1 MNCIK
6 IGLDLGNN
14 TICAVTSIDGE
25 YMYEYIPSTYQ
36 QVTDFSSK
44 NIVSV
49 KGTKIELGHKNGHEL
64 TNIDKTN
71 RLYIEHQILWA
82 INSLFKNKSK
92 KNFELELA
100 VGLPISDFID
110 KDKRNKYQEC
120 LNNIKEIKGSVDDRD
135 LSIEIKRVLILA
147 EGHSAIKSLIKEIPK
162 NGYSTVIHDIGF
174 LTTDVIV
181 VDIEDNGDILVRK
194 PISIGK
200 GISYLYEAIYEEA
213 FKLECISSKSE
224 LDYYIRKGYS
234 TIRAKN
240 NKNYMLDEA
249 LMKRRDECKSI
260 MNDISNHLGFKT
272 SSCNKIFV
280 GGGSVL
286 LLKILGEDW
295 ISNHISINDNTR
307 YSANAK
313 GYYLSL

>member
-6 IGLDLGNN
+6 VGLDLGNN

-25 YMYEYIPSTYQ
+25 YAYEYIPSTYQ

-49 KGTKIELGHKNGHEL
+49 KDTKIELGHKNGHEL
-64 TNIDKTN
+64 TNINKTN

-82 INSLFKNKSK
+82 VNSLFKNKSK
-92 KNFELELA
+92 KIFELELA
-100 VGLPISDFID
+100 VGLPISDFMD
-110 KDKRNKYQEC
+110 KDKRNKYQDY
-120 LNNIKEIKGSVDDRD
+120 LNNIKEIKGSVDEKE
-135 LSIEIKRVLILA
+135 LTIEIKRVLVLA
-147 EGHSAIKSLIKEIPK
+147 EGHSAIKSLIKEIPR

-181 VDIEDNGDILVRK
+181 VDIENNDILVRK
-194 PISIGK
+194 PISISK
-200 GISYLYEAIYEEA
+200 GISYLYDSIYEEA
-213 FKLECISSKSE
+213 LKLECVSSKSE
-224 LDYYIRKGYS
+224 LDYYIKRKFD
-234 TIRAKN
+234 TIRGKN
-240 NKNYMLDEA
+240 DKNYMLDEA

-272 SSCNKIFV
+272 SSCNKIFI

-295 ISNHISINDNTR
+295 ISNHIAVNDNTR